1 MNAPIC
7 LYIMYKAAESPSLR
21 MPKNLSIET
30 SFFVISLST
39 AGEVAGQPSE
49 TQYFLI
55 FKKKNI
61 YIEKSAT

>member
-21 MPKNLSIET
+21 MPENLSIKT

-49 TQYFLI
+49 RPYSLI
-55 FKKKNI
+55 LISI
-61 YIEKSAT
+61 YPSI